1 MIMGRYTVMPEN
13 TFDALQLDA
22 GVLLK
27 QFDITA
33 AAAGQTGFT
42 DSDILCATT
51 GGVNPTCVPTYSDFA
66 EDVDN
71 APMNVKEFK
80 HLDSWECKMTT
91 TGLGTSPELIKMQ
104 LGAADIVDGTKI
116 VPRRNLAQTDFS
128 DLWWVGDKANGGF
141 VAIQIKNA
149 LSTGGFSIQTT
160 KNAKGQL
167 SLEITGHV
175 SLANQNEVPMVFYSI
190 DADEEEIEPNIN
202 LSKSSLKVKVGATSR
217 LKAYPTPQDAT
228 VVWTSSDDTKATVED
243 GVVTGVAVGS
253 ATITAK
259 ITVDNVDYTDTCAV
273 TVTSAS

>member
-1 MIMGRYTVMPEN
+1 MGRYTVLPQN
-13 TFDALQLDA
+13 AFDALQLDA

-27 QFDITA
+27 QFDITEA
-33 AAAGQTGFT
+33 AEGQTGFT
-42 DSDILCATT
+42 DADILCATT
-51 GGVNPTCVPTYSDFA
+51 GGVNPSCVPTYSDFA

-71 APMNVKEFK
+71 APANVKEFK
-80 HLDSWECKMTT
+80 HLDSWECRVSTT
-91 TGLGTSPELIKMQ
+91 ALGTSPELIKMQ

-116 VPRRNLAQTDFS
+116 VPRRDLAQTDFS

-160 KNAKGQL
+160 KNGKGQL
-167 SLEITGHV
+167 TLDIMGHV
-175 SLANQNEVPMVFYSI
+175 ALDNQNEVPMVFYSI

-202 LSKSSLKVKVGATSR
+202 LSKSSLKIKVDATSR
-217 LKAYPTPQDAT
+217 LRAYPTPQDAT
-228 VVWTSSDDTKATVED
+228 VVWTSSDDTKASVED
-243 GVVTGVAVGS
+243 GVVTGVAVGT

>member
-1 MIMGRYTVMPEN
+1 MGRYTVLPEN

-22 GVLLK
+22 GVILK
-27 QFDITA
+27 QFDIDA
-33 AAAGQTGFT
+33 ASAGQQGFT
-42 DSDILCATT
+42 DADILCATT

-80 HLDSWECKMTT
+80 HLDSWECKLTT
-91 TGLGTSPELIKMQ
+91 TALGTSPELIQMQ

-116 VPRRNLAQTDFS
+116 VPRRSLAQTDFK

-149 LSTGGFSIQTT
+149 LSTGGFAIQTT
-160 KNAKGQL
+160 KNAKGTL
-167 SLEITGHV
+167 TLEITGHV

-202 LSKSSLKVKVGATSR
+202 LSKSSLKVKVDATSR

-243 GVVTGVAVGS
+243 GVVTGVAVGT

-273 TVTSAS
+273 TVVSAS